1 MKLQQYPLTTYKE
14 SPNSAELVSHQLML
28 RGGFI
33 RRVAAGLYT
42 WSPIGLKVLSKVEGV
57 VRVQMNRHSAHELK
71 FPTLQPAALWQTSG
85 RWNEYGDLLLKIQDR
100 GDAEFCYGPTNEES
114 ICSYF
119 KQELVSYKQ
128 LPQVFYQIQTKF
140 RDETRPR
147 FGVMRAREFLMKD
160 AYSFH
165 LDSADLHTTY
175 QSLKSCYSTIFSEL
189 GLDFKVVEADS
200 GDIGGQYSHEF
211 HVIAQSG
218 EDTIAYC
225 EESEYAANVEHAPAP
240 SRRVHESTALSARAP
255 AFVKDSQSL
264 TRNLDGEHD
273 TIAVFFSKDFE
284 DRPVCILINAEDQ
297 LNSVKLSKQAKLKNE
312 PVQVRPADLEELGK
326 AISGSYRVFADQG
339 IRNLRD
345 VNLRVEASAGYWQ
358 GVDLIALSEHY
369 EHHDLRNVKE
379 GESSPDHAGKLKIA
393 KGIEVGH
400 IFQLGDKYSTPFDLV
415 IPDQNGISRTLQMGC
430 YGIGVSRVV
439 AACIEQNHD
448 EKGIIWPRSIAPF
461 LLAIVPIEVDAPA
474 VMSFAEHLY
483 EKSKQAHIDVCLD
496 DRTIRFGARIK
507 DMELIGV
514 PFIAIASKRGIEGEQ
529 YELMER
535 RSGERRLLSWADVVK
550 TVTRASW

>member
-1 MKLQQYPLTTYKE
+1 MKLQQYLLTTYKE
-14 SPNSAELVSHQLML
+14 PPKSAELISHQLML

-42 WSPIGLKVLSKVEGV
+42 WSPIGLKVLSKVENI
-57 VRVQMNRHSAHELK
+57 VREQMNQNSAHELK

-85 RWNEYGDLLLKIQDR
+85 RWNEYGDLLLKIHDR
-100 GDAEFCYGPTNEES
+100 SDVDFCYGPTNEES

-119 KQELVSYKQ
+119 KQELLSYKQ
-128 LPQVFYQIQTKF
+128 LPQIFYQIQTKF

-165 LDSADLHTTY
+165 LDSSDLHTTY
-175 QSLKSCYSTIFSEL
+175 QTLKICYSNIFSKL
-189 GLDFKVVEADS
+189 GLNYKVVEADS

-225 EESEYAANVEHAPAP
+225 EESNYAANVEQAPAP
-240 SRRVHESTALSARAP
+240 SRRIHESMALSVRTLE
-255 AFVKDSQSL
+255 FVNNSQQPD
-264 TRNLDGEHD
+264 LDLNEEHD
-273 TIAVFFSKDFE
+273 TISVFLSKDLE
-284 DRPVCILINAEDQ
+284 NRPVCIIINVEDQ
-297 LNSVKLSKQAKLKNE
+297 LNNVKLSKQIKLKDE
-312 PVQVRPADLEELGK
+312 PVQVRLANLEELGK
-326 AISGSYRVFADQG
+326 TISSSYRIFADQG

-345 VNLRVEASAGYWQ
+345 VNIRVKANAGYWQ
-358 GVDLIALSEHY
+358 GVNLIALSENY
-369 EHHDLRNVKE
+369 EHIDLRNVKE
-379 GESSPDHAGKLKIA
+379 GELSPDHAGKLKIA

-400 IFQLGDKYSTPFDLV
+400 IFQLGDKYSTPFELK
-415 IPDQNGISRTLQMGC
+415 IPDENGISRTLQMGC

-448 EKGIIWPRSIAPF
+448 EKGIIWPCSIAPF
-461 LLAIVPIEVDAPA
+461 LLAIVPVEVDTPA

-483 EKSKQAHIDVCLD
+483 EKSKQAHIDACLD
-496 DRTIRFGARIK
+496 DRTIRFGAKIK
-507 DMELIGV
+507 DIELIGV
-514 PFIAIASKRGIEGEQ
+514 PFIAIASKRGLEKEQ

-535 RSGERRLLSWADVVK
+535 RSGEHRLLSWADVVK
-550 TVTRASW
+550 AVTQASW